1 MHTEKM
7 KAEDIVKKIT
17 EHAKVRMCLHTE
29 RESGEMPIEH
39 TNVCVCVCVYM
50 CVFHVLS
57 SGVRMTYCIY
67 VSSA

>member
-17 EHAKVRMCLHTE
+17 EHAKVRMCLHTQ

-39 TNVCVCVCVYM
+39 TNVCVCVCV
-50 CVFHVLS
+50 CVCVYF
-57 SGVRMTYCIY
+57 MY
-67 VSSA
+67 